1 MSLLGDVWQKE
12 AVACACTAEWAGDLG
27 GYEDGIEGAGYEL
40 KAVTSLPKYRKLGL
54 VQRCLQAL
62 IAELRS
68 RAKNG
73 VLRLWV
79 HAIEECTR
87 TY

>member
-1 MSLLGDVWQKE
+1 MLFQIELLTSLLLLE
-12 AVACACTAEWAGDLG
+12 PTTRHRFFRAGKHDSSL
-27 GYEDGIEGAGYEL
+27 
-40 KAVTSLPKYRKLGL
+40 VTVFEKKVKYRKLGL